1 MSLLLL
7 CPLKMNTVSE
17 NFLQAEQTL
26 LNRITLTLNVLPY
39 SRPHYNNLAQIFDA
53 IDLIEE
59 YQTYIKKDL
68 SFQTMNLSPEQLI
81 QHNHTLELL
90 NQNIYNLTRK
100 LDSYD
105 PNSSLM
111 TFVRYQSNYHI

>member
-1 MSLLLL
+1 MNLLPLY
-7 CPLKMNTVSE
+7 PLKMDSASQ
-17 NFLQAEQTL
+17 NFLQTEQTL

-39 SRPHYNNLAQIFDA
+39 SHPHYNNLAQIFDA

-68 SFQTMNLSPEQLI
+68 SFQTMNLLPEKLT

-90 NQNIYNLTRK
+90 SQNIYNLTRK

-105 PNSSLM
+105 PDSMLM
-111 TFVRYQSNYHI
+111 TFVRYQSNYRI

>member
-1 MSLLLL
+1 MD
-7 CPLKMNTVSE
+7 TVLQ

-39 SRPHYNNLAQIFDA
+39 SHPHYNNLAQIFDA

-59 YQTYIKKDL
+59 YQIYIKKDL
-68 SFQTMNLSPEQLI
+68 SFHTKNLSPEQLT

-90 NQNIYNLTRK
+90 RQNINNLTRK

-105 PNSSLM
+105 PDSMLM
-111 TFVRYQSNYHI
+111 TFVRYQSNYRI

>member
-1 MSLLLL
+1 MNLPPLY
-7 CPLKMNTVSE
+7 PLKMDSASH

-39 SRPHYNNLAQIFDA
+39 SHPHYNNLAQIFDA

-68 SFQTMNLSPEQLI
+68 SFQTMNLLPEQLT

-90 NQNIYNLTRK
+90 SQNIYNLTRK

-105 PNSSLM
+105 PNSMLM
-111 TFVRYQSNYHI
+111 TFVRYQSNYRI

>member
-1 MSLLLL
+1 MD
-7 CPLKMNTVSE
+7 TVSQ
-17 NFLQAEQTL
+17 NFLQDEQTL

-39 SRPHYNNLAQIFDA
+39 SHPHYNNLAQIFDA
-53 IDLIEE
+53 IALIEE

-68 SFQTMNLSPEQLI
+68 SFQTKNLSPEQLI
-81 QHNHTLELL
+81 QHNYTLELL
-90 NQNIYNLTRK
+90 SQNIYNLTRK

-105 PNSSLM
+105 LTSSLM